1 MGRDQKSVVAMV
13 GQERKTNKKNGSLG
27 FRSIFMHADG
37 KDLFLMVLGTIGAVG
52 EGLATP
58 LVLYISSRMMNNIG
72 ISSNMDGNTFIH
84 NINKNAVAWLYLA
97 GASFGV
103 CFLEII
109 TSVSSDSLV
118 IQDVLSEKYAFYFL
132 VVGAAIWASS
142 WAVITVVVVV
152 AEISCWIWSGERQST
167 TMRIKYLEAVLNQ
180 DIQFFDTE
188 VRTSD
193 IVFVINTD
201 AIMVQDAIS
210 EKLGN
215 FIHYMATFVS
225 GFVVGFTA
233 VWQLALVTLAVVPM
247 IAVIGGIHTVTLA
260 KLSGKSQ
267 EALSQAGNIVEQ
279 GRLQSILKL
288 RNFVNCNFRVY

>member
-1 MGRDQKSVVAMV
+1 MWSTLICIYV
-13 GQERKTNKKNGSLG
+13 TST
-27 FRSIFMHADG
+27 S
-37 KDLFLMVLGTIGAVG
+37 
-52 EGLATP
+52 
-58 LVLYISSRMMNNIG
+58 
-72 ISSNMDGNTFIH
+72 
-84 NINKNAVAWLYLA
+84 
-97 GASFGV
+97 
-103 CFLEII
+103 EII

-118 IQDVLSEKYAFYFL
+118 IQDVLSEKKKENSKRRKDDHNLTKKTKDKKYAFYFL

-142 WAVITVVVVV
+142 WAVVVV

-279 GRLQSILKL
+279 GRLQSILKFNPNL
-288 RNFVNCNFRVY
+288 PLPFLEMATS

>member
-142 WAVITVVVVV
+142 WAVVVV

>member
-142 WAVITVVVVV
+142 W

>member
-103 CFLEII
+103 CFLEGYCWTR
-109 TSVSSDSLV
+109 TSERQAARMRCRYLKAVLR
-118 IQDVLSEKYAFYFL
+118 QDVEYFDL
-132 VVGAAIWASS
+132 HICH
-142 WAVITVVVVV
+142 
-152 AEISCWIWSGERQST
+152 E
-167 TMRIKYLEAVLNQ
+167 
-180 DIQFFDTE
+180 
-188 VRTSD
+188 
-193 IVFVINTD
+193 
-201 AIMVQDAIS
+201 
-210 EKLGN
+210 
-215 FIHYMATFVS
+215 H
-225 GFVVGFTA
+225 
-233 VWQLALVTLAVVPM
+233 
-247 IAVIGGIHTVTLA
+247 
-260 KLSGKSQ
+260 
-267 EALSQAGNIVEQ
+267 
-279 GRLQSILKL
+279 L
-288 RNFVNCNFRVY
+288 RDHH

>member
-1 MGRDQKSVVAMV
+1 MDFDFD
-13 GQERKTNKKNGSLG
+13 G
-27 FRSIFMHADG
+27 F
-37 KDLFLMVLGTIGAVG
+37 
-52 EGLATP
+52 E
-58 LVLYISSRMMNNIG
+58 
-72 ISSNMDGNTFIH
+72 
-84 NINKNAVAWLYLA
+84 
-97 GASFGV
+97 
-103 CFLEII
+103 
-109 TSVSSDSLV
+109 
-118 IQDVLSEKYAFYFL
+118 
-132 VVGAAIWASS
+132 
-142 WAVITVVVVV
+142 VITVVVVV

-210 EKLGN
+210 EKVQCQIQQVPFFFVSVTRFGLVFLNFHFFMVLVQLGN

-247 IAVIGGIHTVTLA
+247 IAVIGGIHTATLA

-279 GRLQSILKL
+279 VRLQSITKL
-288 RNFVNCNFRVY
+288 RNFVNCILFELALHYLLHCLCIADGCTNPGSVSLCWGVQSIAVLFISLEDRTEDWLQNWVCKGNGIGCYLLCCFLLLRASAVVWRLSG

>member
-1 MGRDQKSVVAMV
+1 MWSTLICIYV
-13 GQERKTNKKNGSLG
+13 TST
-27 FRSIFMHADG
+27 S
-37 KDLFLMVLGTIGAVG
+37 
-52 EGLATP
+52 
-58 LVLYISSRMMNNIG
+58 
-72 ISSNMDGNTFIH
+72 
-84 NINKNAVAWLYLA
+84 
-97 GASFGV
+97 
-103 CFLEII
+103 EII

-142 WAVITVVVVV
+142 WAVVVV

-279 GRLQSILKL
+279 GRLQSILKFNPNL
-288 RNFVNCNFRVY
+288 PLPFLEMATS

>member
-1 MGRDQKSVVAMV
+1 MWSTLICIYV
-13 GQERKTNKKNGSLG
+13 TST
-27 FRSIFMHADG
+27 S
-37 KDLFLMVLGTIGAVG
+37 
-52 EGLATP
+52 
-58 LVLYISSRMMNNIG
+58 
-72 ISSNMDGNTFIH
+72 
-84 NINKNAVAWLYLA
+84 
-97 GASFGV
+97 
-103 CFLEII
+103 EII

-142 WAVITVVVVV
+142 W

-279 GRLQSILKL
+279 GRLQSILKFNPNL
-288 RNFVNCNFRVY
+288 PLPFLEMATS